1 MKGKYNKINNKD
13 FLLEIKEELKKYSY
27 IPGEMYNAI
36 VGVVVREKPKKLVP
50 LLATG
55 GKREIFFKNTNNLFK
70 KASKITGLSPAD
82 IFKRTDFHSNDIA
95 RGRVETAFAELRTII
110 FLDKMSFT
118 NIIPLEA
125 KKNKKCS
132 DFIANKDCH
141 KYAIEVSCNI
151 SKELKKEFKTNE
163 ITLKPLTY
171 IDDLIQDY
179 VSRAEEKKKQL
190 DDTAKE
196 NQCDKKIFVMV
207 LNDKNIL
214 DFLTFDEYY
223 YDEDYDEDYEIL
235 EKISSELKW
244 GDGYYFAILTGL
256 ISIVGDNVHDGDTI
270 YPPIK
275 L

>member
-1 MKGKYNKINNKD
+1 MKNKD

-27 IPGEMYNAI
+27 IPGEIYNAI
-36 VGVVVREKPKKLVP
+36 VGAVVRGKPKILVL
-50 LLATG
+50 LLAI
-55 GKREIFFKNTNNLFK
+55 KRKRIIFFKDTNNLFK
-70 KASKITGLSPAD
+70 KASNITGLSPAD

-95 RGRVETAFAELRTII
+95 CGRIETAFAEARTII
-110 FLDKMSFT
+110 FLDKMNFT

-125 KKNKKCS
+125 KKNEKCS

-151 SKELKKEFKTNE
+151 SKELKKEFKTDE
-163 ITLKPLTY
+163 ITIKPLTY
-171 IDDLIQDY
+171 INDLIQDC
-179 VSRAEEKKKQL
+179 VSKAGEKKKQL
-190 DDTAKE
+190 DDTAKK

-214 DFLTFDEYY
+214 GFLTFDEHY
-223 YDEDYDEDYEIL
+223 YDEDYDEAYEIL
-235 EKISSELKW
+235 EKISNELKW
-244 GDGYYFAILTGL
+244 GSDYHFAILTGL
-256 ISIVGDNVHDGDTI
+256 TFNARGGIEHDGDKI

>member
-1 MKGKYNKINNKD
+1 LKGKYNKINNKD

-95 RGRVETAFAELRTII
+95 RGRIETAFAELRTII

-214 DFLTFDEYY
+214 DFLM
-223 YDEDYDEDYEIL
+223 
-235 EKISSELKW
+235 
-244 GDGYYFAILTGL
+244 
-256 ISIVGDNVHDGDTI
+256 N
-270 YPPIK
+270 
-275 L
+275 